1 MSTGPG
7 DIPDDAATGDVDV
20 EALLNRFGLS
30 DKEVDTYL
38 TLLEHGEAKAS
49 TVAEAAGVS
58 KRYVYSASEELEARG
73 FVTVNDHV
81 TPTTIRA
88 NPPGEVVDRL
98 ADDAQSMLPALEARF
113 SRAETATEPF
123 EVVKSRVTVVKRIRR
138 AIEEAGQEVTL
149 SFPLDRLDE
158 VADELRDAADRGVLV
173 LLLLTGVN
181 EPDSG
186 LADRF
191 PGVATA
197 ARTWGQP
204 MPSMLTVDG
213 RTGVVA
219 PAEMVARTNSGT
231 QAIVF
236 SQQQLGPVIVGS
248 FLGNYWPAAA
258 EAVVADPAPL
268 PAAYTNF
275 RHAVLQ
281 AELHRRSSDAVVGHV
296 SGRWTDSGEA
306 VEATGEV
313 VEVSQGLVAP
323 ANNEFPVQH
332 SLTIE
337 VDGERVTIG
346 GKGAFVEDIEA
357 DRVELAPPDGPEV
370 GGSRDVAASNAD
382 A

>member
-1 MSTGPG
+1 MTTGP
-7 DIPDDAATGDVDV
+7 DDPPDAAATGDVDV
-20 EALLNRFGLS
+20 EGLLQRFGLS
-30 DKEVDTYL
+30 DKEIDTYL
-38 TLLEHGEAKAS
+38 TLLDHGEAKAS

-98 ADDAQSMLPALEARF
+98 ANDAQSMRPALEARF

-138 AIEEAGQEVTL
+138 AVGEATEEVTL
-149 SFPLDRLDE
+149 SFPLDRLDD
-158 VADELRDAADRGVLV
+158 VAADLRAAVDRGVLV
-173 LLLLTGVN
+173 LLLLTGVD
-181 EPDSG
+181 ESA
-186 LADRF
+186 ADF
-191 PGVATA
+191 EEQYPGVATA

-213 RTGVVA
+213 RTGAVA
-219 PAEMVARTNSGT
+219 PAEMVARTNSGA

-258 EAVVADPAPL
+258 EATLSDPAPL
-268 PAAYTNF
+268 PATYTNF

-281 AELHRRSSDAVVGHV
+281 AELHRRSADTVVAHV
-296 SGRWTDSGEA
+296 TGRRTGTGES
-306 VEATGEV
+306 VDLTGEV
-313 VEVSQGLVAP
+313 VEIRQGLVEP

-332 SLTIE
+332 TLTLDI
-337 VDGERVTIG
+337 DGERVAVG

-357 DRVELAPPDGPEV
+357 DEVELTAPTE
-370 GGSRDVAASNAD
+370 
-382 A
+382 

>member
-1 MSTGPG
+1 MITDPA
-7 DIPDDAATGDVDV
+7 DLPDAAATGDVDV
-20 EALLNRFGLS
+20 EALLKRFGLS

-88 NPPGEVVDRL
+88 NPPGEVADRL
-98 ADDAQSMLPALEARF
+98 ANDAQSMRPALEARF

-138 AIEEAGQEVTL
+138 AIDEASEEVTL

-158 VADELRDAADRGVLV
+158 VADELRDAVDRGVLV
-173 LLLLTGVN
+173 LLLLTGVDG
-181 EPDSG
+181 PA
-186 LADRF
+186 ADLTQWF

-258 EAVVADPAPL
+258 EAVMTDPAPL
-268 PAAYTNF
+268 PASYTNF
-275 RHAVLQ
+275 RHAVLHS
-281 AELHRRSSDAVVGHV
+281 ELHRRSSDAVVAHV
-296 SGRWTDSGEA
+296 SGRWTDSGDP
-306 VEATGEV
+306 VDATGEV
-313 VEVSQGLVAP
+313 VDVSQGLVTP

-337 VDGERVTIG
+337 ANGERVTVG

-357 DRVELAPPDGPEV
+357 DRVTLTPPDDLDAEAD
-370 GGSRDVAASNAD
+370 RDAAASDGD

>member
-1 MSTGPG
+1 MDTDGG
-7 DIPDDAATGDVDV
+7 DAPDAVDGRDVDV
-20 EALLNRFGLS
+20 ESLLKRFGLS

-88 NPPGEVVDRL
+88 NPPAEVVDRL
-98 ADDAQSMLPALEARF
+98 AADAESMRPALEARF
-113 SRAETATEPF
+113 SRAETTQEPF

-138 AIEEAGQEVTL
+138 AIEEATMEVAL

-158 VADELRDAADRGVLV
+158 VADDLRAAVDRGVLV
-173 LLLLTGVN
+173 LLIVTGVD
-181 EPDSG
+181 ESVD
-186 LADRF
+186 DRTLDLD
-191 PGVATA
+191 GVASA
-197 ARTWGQP
+197 ARAWSQP

-219 PAEMVARTNSGT
+219 PAEMVARSNSGK

-258 EAVVADPAPL
+258 EVVVADPAPL
-268 PAAYTNF
+268 PASYGDF
-275 RHAVLQ
+275 RHTVFQ
-281 AELHRRSSDAVVGHV
+281 AELHRRAADGVVAHV
-296 SGRWTDSGEA
+296 TGRLTATGEE
-306 VEATGEV
+306 VTLTGEV
-313 VEVSQGLVAP
+313 VAVNQGLVAP
-323 ANNEFPVQH
+323 ANNDFPIQH
-332 SLTIE
+332 TLTLD
-337 VDGERVTIG
+337 VDGDHVTVG
-346 GKGAFVEDIEA
+346 GLGAFVEDVEA
-357 DRVELAPPDGPEV
+357 ERVELRPLE
-370 GGSRDVAASNAD
+370 S
-382 A
+382 

>member
-1 MSTGPG
+1 MTTGPG
-7 DIPDDAATGDVDV
+7 DPPDAAAAGDVDV
-20 EALLNRFGLS
+20 EELLKRFGLS

-58 KRYVYSASEELEARG
+58 KRYVYSASEELAARG

-98 ADDAQSMLPALEARF
+98 ANDAQSMRPALEARF
-113 SRAETATEPF
+113 SRAEAATEPF

-138 AIEEAGQEVTL
+138 AIEDATEEVTL

-158 VADELRDAADRGVLV
+158 VADELRDAVDRGVLV
-173 LLLLTGVN
+173 LLLLTGVD
-181 EPDSG
+181 EPVAG
-186 LADRF
+186 FEERYA
-191 PGVATA
+191 GVASA

-248 FLGNYWPAAA
+248 FIGNYWPAAS
-258 EAVVADPAPL
+258 EALLADPAPL
-268 PAAYTNF
+268 PATYENF

-281 AELHRRSSDAVVGHV
+281 AELHRRSADAVAAHV
-296 SGRWTDSGEA
+296 SGRRTDTGES
-306 VEATGEV
+306 VEVTGEV
-313 VEVSQGLVAP
+313 VEVRQGLVEP

-332 SLTIE
+332 TLTLALDDE
-337 VDGERVTIG
+337 QVTVG

-357 DRVELAPPDGPEV
+357 DEVELTTPTA
-370 GGSRDVAASNAD
+370 
-382 A
+382 

>member
-1 MSTGPG
+1 M
-7 DIPDDAATGDVDV
+7 DEVDVDR
-20 EALLNRFGLS
+20 LLKRFGLS

-88 NPPGEVVDRL
+88 NPPEEVVDRL
-98 ADDAQSMLPALEARF
+98 ASDARSMRPALEARF
-113 SRAETATEPF
+113 SRTETTEEPF

-138 AIEEAGQEVTL
+138 AIAEATEEVTL

-158 VADELRDAADRGVLV
+158 VADDLRAAVDRGVLV
-173 LLLLTGVN
+173 LLLVTGVR
-181 EPDSG
+181 EGDLDDS
-186 LADRF
+186 LDLSS
-191 PGVATA
+191 VATA
-197 ARTWGQP
+197 ARVWGQP

-219 PAEMVARTNSGT
+219 PAEMVARSNSGK

-248 FLGNYWPAAA
+248 FLGNYWPAAV
-258 EAVVADPAPL
+258 EAAVADPAAL
-268 PAAYTNF
+268 PAGYTNF
-275 RHAVLQ
+275 RQAVMQ
-281 AELHRRSSDAVVGHV
+281 AELHRRANEGVGARV
-296 SGRWTDSGEA
+296 IGRLTGTGEA
-306 VEATGEV
+306 VEITGEV

-332 SLTIE
+332 SLTLAV
-337 VDGERVTIG
+337 VDDRVTVG
-346 GKGAFVEDIEA
+346 GPGAFVEDVEA
-357 DRVELAPPDGPEV
+357 DRVELTPLDA
-370 GGSRDVAASNAD
+370 RDDPAD
-382 A
+382 RVDA

>member
-1 MSTGPG
+1 MTTGPG
-7 DIPDDAATGDVDV
+7 DLSGANAAGDVDV
-20 EALLNRFGLS
+20 EALLKRFGLS
-30 DKEVDTYL
+30 DKEIDTYL

-98 ADDAQSMLPALEARF
+98 ANDAKSMRPALEARF
-113 SRAETATEPF
+113 SREEAATEPF

-138 AIEEAGQEVTL
+138 AIAEASEEVTL

-158 VADELRDAADRGVLV
+158 VTDDLRDAVDRGVLV
-173 LLLLTGVN
+173 LLLLTG
-181 EPDSG
+181 
-186 LADRF
+186 ADEGEADLGERLS
-191 PGVATA
+191 GVATA

-236 SQQQLGPVIVGS
+236 TQQQLGPVIVGS

-258 EAVVADPAPL
+258 EAVVTEPAPL
-268 PAAYTNF
+268 PATYTNF

-281 AELHRRSSDAVVGHV
+281 AELHRRSSDAVAAHV
-296 SGRWTDSGEA
+296 SGRRTDSGDP
-306 VEATGEV
+306 VETSGEV
-313 VEVSQGLVAP
+313 VEVSQGLVSP

-337 VDGERVTIG
+337 VDDERISVG
-346 GKGAFVEDIEA
+346 GKGAFVEDVEA
-357 DRVELAPPDGPEV
+357 TEIRLEP
-370 GGSRDVAASNAD
+370 SVAGE
-382 A
+382 

>member
-1 MSTGPG
+1 MTTDPA
-7 DIPDDAATGDVDV
+7 DLPDAAATGDVDV
-20 EALLNRFGLS
+20 EALLKRFGLS

-98 ADDAQSMLPALEARF
+98 ANDAQSMRPALEARF

-138 AIEEAGQEVTL
+138 AIDEASEEVTL

-158 VADELRDAADRGVLV
+158 VADELCDAVDRGVLV
-173 LLLLTGVN
+173 LLLLTGVDGPGVDLT
-181 EPDSG
+181 ERS
-186 LADRF
+186 

-258 EAVVADPAPL
+258 EAVMTDPAPL
-268 PAAYTNF
+268 PASYTNF

-281 AELHRRSSDAVVGHV
+281 SELHRRSSDAVVAHV
-296 SGRWTDSGEA
+296 SGRWTDSGDP
-306 VEATGEV
+306 VDATGEV
-313 VEVSQGLVAP
+313 VDVSQGLVAP

-337 VDGERVTIG
+337 VDGERVTVG

-357 DRVELAPPDGPEV
+357 DRVALTPPDDPDTEAGR
-370 GGSRDVAASNAD
+370 GAAASDGD